1 MYYINIKRVN
11 QVTAVSGYVNI
22 RRGRWRNHV
31 AGARNYT
38 SKFNLL
44 VSSFLLLFF
53 QTFCHSETSDV
64 RWLRLWKIVFFPL
77 SILFFLVFSPCFLS
91 YPAIPHDPQYN
102 NNNIITRSRL
112 HPVFSVRSLP
122 VCCRNLMICYDII
135 LIKIITITIYT
146 YLLYDA
152 LLR

>member
-1 MYYINIKRVN
+1 MGTWIFERVGGGTMWLAR
-11 QVTAVSGYVNI
+11 VII
-22 RRGRWRNHV
+22 RQN
-31 AGARNYT
+31 
-38 SKFNLL
+38 SICSFLL
-44 VSSFLLLFF
+44 FLLLFF

-64 RWLRLWKIVFFPL
+64 RWLRLWKIVFYPV

-91 YPAIPHDPQYN
+91 YPATPHDPQYNNN

-135 LIKIITITIYT
+135 LITIITITIYT
-146 YLLYDA
+146 YLPA
-152 LLR
+152 